1 MGQEEAEGQSAK
13 RGSLMHSG
21 VSLPPPLS
29 PLSLIIYSYMLEMQ
43 LIGKFHTPAA
53 RLRCSPAASHAV
65 KVLTKRGEERKG
77 EREREG
83 ANE

>member
-53 RLRCSPAASHAV
+53 LSALLSCSFPRSESTYQERGREEGR
-65 KVLTKRGEERKG
+65 KGKRGS
-77 EREREG
+77 
-83 ANE
+83 